1 MARNWYGQK
10 RIIKEDKYTRKSNQ
24 YSEWEITKE
33 KLKIVIWLILG
44 YGYFH
49 FIVMGWGLLKRIKIK
64 KLKLCLLLKFQIN

>member
-1 MARNWYGQK
+1 MARNWYCQK

-44 YGYFH
+44 YGYSH
-49 FIVMGWGLLKRIKIK
+49 FIVMGWGL
-64 KLKLCLLLKFQIN
+64 